1 MNSNVF
7 HRLDKKTKQNKTNK
21 SKAKVTNKTKKKE
34 EKLGFWNRIEN
45 EIHSSYVRLEF
56 GLSLSLSFFPW
67 YFSGR
72 PCFYFPHRYK
82 SFSALTSARMS
93 TTAIFQTF
101 VYQRKV
107 VIIISLELDY
117 QHWHISELDL
127 NSSNIQS
134 KNYKKKTK
142 NKKKTIFLARKHH
155 PSKPEMKHKDLSH
168 KPFISYDCDRTL
180 LKSGFFNGI

>member
-7 HRLDKKTKQNKTNK
+7 HRLDKKTQQNKQKQSKSNKQNE
-21 SKAKVTNKTKKKE
+21 KKKE

-45 EIHSSYVRLEF
+45 EINSRYVRLEF

-93 TTAIFQTF
+93 TAAIFQTF
-101 VYQRKV
+101 VYQWKV

-117 QHWHISELDL
+117 QHWHISELNL

-134 KNYKKKTK
+134 KNYKK
-142 NKKKTIFLARKHH
+142 NKKQNKKNQYFWQGNTFL
-155 PSKPEMKHKDLSH
+155 
-168 KPFISYDCDRTL
+168 
-180 LKSGFFNGI
+180 

>member
-45 EIHSSYVRLEF
+45 EIHSRHVRLEF
-56 GLSLSLSFFPW
+56 GLSLPLSFFPW

-117 QHWHISELDL
+117 QHWHISELNL

-134 KNYKKKTK
+134 
-142 NKKKTIFLARKHH
+142 
-155 PSKPEMKHKDLSH
+155 
-168 KPFISYDCDRTL
+168 
-180 LKSGFFNGI
+180 

>member
-1 MNSNVF
+1 MYSI
-7 HRLDKKTKQNKTNK
+7 DWTKKHNKTNK
-21 SKAKVTNKTKKKE
+21 SKAKVTNKTKKKKE

-45 EIHSSYVRLEF
+45 EINSRYVRLEF

-93 TTAIFQTF
+93 TAAIFQTF
-101 VYQRKV
+101 VYQWKV
-107 VIIISLELDY
+107 VIIIPLELDY
-117 QHWHISELDL
+117 QHWHISELNL

-134 KNYKKKTK
+134 KNYKKNKK
-142 NKKKTIFLARKHH
+142 QNKKKTIFLARKHL
-155 PSKPEMKHKDLSH
+155 PLKPGMKHKDLSH
-168 KPFISYDCDRTL
+168 KPFIS
-180 LKSGFFNGI
+180 